1 MHNAMDPGPIRV
13 LCVDDHS
20 IVREGIGL
28 IIDREPDM
36 QMVGFASTV
45 DEAVDCFK
53 RQRPDVT
60 LMDLRLGSGGDGAIA
75 IQRILREFS
84 DAKIIVLTMYEGE
97 EDIHRS
103 MDSGAIT
110 YLLKDT
116 LSDDLI
122 RVVRAVYRGGRPMDP
137 EIAARLQD
145 RASNSILTRREI
157 AVIELLAMGMRN
169 KEIAN
174 SLSISEG
181 TVQVHMRNIFAKLD
195 VKDRTGAISVAA
207 KRGIIHLG

>member
-1 MHNAMDPGPIRV
+1 MDERIRV

-28 IIDREPDM
+28 IIDRERDM

-60 LMDLRLGSGGDGAIA
+60 LMDLRLGSGGDGATA
-75 IQRILREFS
+75 IQRIRQEFS
-84 DAKIIVLTMYEGE
+84 EAKIIVLTMYEGE

-122 RVVRAVYRGGRPMDP
+122 RVVREVYRGGRPMDP
-137 EIAARLQD
+137 DIVARLQD
-145 RASNSILTRREI
+145 RASNSTLTKREVE
-157 AVIELLAMGMRN
+157 AIELLAMGMRN

-174 SLSISEG
+174 CLSISEG
-181 TVQVHMRNIFAKLD
+181 TVQVHMRNIFSKLD